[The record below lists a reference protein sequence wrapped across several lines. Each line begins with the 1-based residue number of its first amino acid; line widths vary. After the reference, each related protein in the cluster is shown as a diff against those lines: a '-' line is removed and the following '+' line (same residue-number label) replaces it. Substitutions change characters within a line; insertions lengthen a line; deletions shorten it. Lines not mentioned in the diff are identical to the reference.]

1 MQFTLPLLA
10 LAAAVSASNPI
21 QPAWNVTRS
30 YRDVSQQVVSFEI
43 TAVFVSEEY
52 PQGLESK
59 CSWTEKGQVYG
70 VQCTPDTFS
79 VDPQSDGYSKSPL
92 QKHIQEDLRLMHDL
106 PVALKVQQ
114 TIEKPTKQVVY
125 GEGEVPRKGHAVI
138 PVSAGVA

>member
-79 VDPQSDGYSKSPL
+79 VDPQSDGYT
-92 QKHIQEDLRLMHDL
+92 
-106 PVALKVQQ
+106 LKVQQ
-114 TIEKPTKQVVY
+114 TIEKPTKQVAY